1 MTDNAALVIAQ
12 CVALGVLALAVF
24 GWAISIG
31 MQVLNFILD
40 LVF

>member
-12 CVALGVLALAVF
+12 CIVLGVLALVVF
-24 GWAISIG
+24 EWAISIG
-31 MQVLNFILD
+31 MRVLDFILD